1 LSSPI
6 DLPAVEKLMAD
17 SDGGSL
23 NGSGRILFE
32 VSRSVE
38 NNEKAAPGAG
48 RRLRISIAAEAA
60 QSVRLTISTR

>member
-1 LSSPI
+1 
-6 DLPAVEKLMAD
+6 MAD

-38 NNEKAAPGAG
+38 NSEKAAPGAG